1 MFAEPAAP
9 FYAATTICAIA
20 FDIAFTV
27 RLYQLFDSPIRNSPS
42 SVGRL
47 KVAIAIALFLVVNRY
62 WIKALSVKTPFEWHS
77 LISLSVSTSAATK
90 LCLVLL
96 LEQYRASGPSDVT
109 TLYYCASIIIDG
121 VFIWRLLDDPFA
133 AGPHRIVLIRCFA
146 HTCLLV
152 LELRTKSPAYDRDG
166 RRLSPEERHSI
177 LNRAVFAWVN
187 PVLAQGYT
195 RILSEQDMPVP
206 SRDMR
211 PEHYRK
217 LMIHSWSQR
226 DKPETKYALQLALL
240 RCVKRPFVAAIVPRA
255 FLILFRYC
263 QPSLIKE
270 TIRYVAASPED
281 AEDNRG
287 FWIVLVAVVVYV
299 GLAISMAAYQYRIN
313 RLKLMTRSALIG
325 LIHAKTMVSPSIAS
339 DNGEATTLVSTDA
352 ESLDGIGEMAHETWA
367 QIVEVLIVCSNV
379 SRFVAKNLQPGQKAW
394 NCATQDRLAATS
406 SMLTSIKT
414 VKMLGMQSSL
424 HKRIETLRSQELST
438 ASRLRWVMVYYNAS
452 ANALG
457 IFSPAIALALY
468 AVISAVHGN
477 RLDTETA
484 FTTMAILSM
493 VTHPANMVMTI
504 VPRAVAALS
513 GFQRIQEFMLRPS
526 LHPHR
531 EILSEAHT
539 GTMSHTSAGNRK
551 PGESDMAVRLQ
562 NVTIGNNPP
571 LLRQIN
577 IEVPVGALTIIS
589 GPTGSGKS
597 TLIRTILGEVV
608 PVEGTVSVSTRQI
621 AYCAQRPWL
630 PNGTIKQAIYGA
642 TNLYDAGGQKEEAWY
657 DVVTRACC
665 LTLDFDSLVDGD
677 QTQIGSRGLNL
688 SGGQRQRVTLAR
700 ALFAKC
706 DMLLLDDAHSGLDGD
721 TEQAVFDNIFG
732 AKGLLRQ
739 SKTTVVL
746 VTNSAQYFPSADHV
760 VVLGNGQIMDQGP
773 WENLNITSSLIAKF
787 SYGHQANENDT
798 ALSESFKKLI
808 TQVQAKDEIKADLSR
823 QSGDPTLYAFYLKFV
838 GWANVCQLVA
848 STATY
853 ALFITIPQ
861 YWLQMWTE
869 SGGANTAY
877 YVSGY
882 LVIAFMAWAS
892 TSMQMWSV
900 LIQLAPRSGSLLHKR
915 LLEIITGAPLVYFS
929 QTSNGS
935 ILNRFSQD
943 TQLVDKQLPGAF
955 QTIVTQVFKS
965 LMQIIFLCL
974 AEKWLALSLP
984 ACVVVVYVVQ
994 RLYLRTSRQLRF
1006 LELESRAGVFSS
1018 FLESVEGLETIRAFG
1033 WSSTVIRENVACV
1046 DKAQRPEFLLLC
1058 LKRWLG
1064 VVLDLLAAGIATT
1077 AVAIAVSFRGSVTGA
1092 QAGIALNVMLVAN
1105 STLLKLVDSW
1115 TAMETSLG
1123 AVARLKA
1130 LEETIPSENGEA
1142 WDLEEPPEDWPSK
1155 GRLAIKDITASY
1167 RLGTVAIQN
1176 LSLNVSAG
1184 QKLVVFGRTGSGK
1197 STLLL
1202 TLLRLLE
1209 LQSGSIELD
1218 GIDIKQVRLDLL
1230 RERCFI
1236 ALSQDPL
1243 FLANETVRFNLDP
1256 EGLASEDN
1264 IVSALT
1270 RTGLWPHFRA
1280 ASTDDDDAD
1289 ENAAIPQSAVPRS
1302 GSGKHATLDRPL
1314 AQFPELSVGQTQ
1326 LFALS
1331 RALIKAATL
1340 RQRSGGALRPVVLLD
1355 EATSSLDSKTESAI
1369 YRIID
1374 EELTAHGHTVIIV
1387 AHRLG
1392 VLQEYT
1398 KRGRDTVVSMA
1409 NGRLVSVDMV

>member
-1 MFAEPAAP
+1 MFGESAAP
-9 FYAATTICAIA
+9 LHAATTICAIA
-20 FDIAFTV
+20 FDVAFSV
-27 RLYQLFDSPIRNSPS
+27 RWYQLSDSPSRDSPTS
-42 SVGRL
+42 EGRL
-47 KVAIAIALFLVVNRY
+47 KVAIAIALFCVMERY
-62 WIKALSVKTPFEWHS
+62 CLKAFTVETPFEWHS
-77 LISLSVSTSAATK
+77 LISLFVSTSAAAK
-90 LCLVLL
+90 LCMVLL
-96 LEQYRASGPSDVT
+96 LEQYRASGSSDVF
-109 TLYYCASIIIDG
+109 TLYFFVSIVID
-121 VFIWRLLDDPFA
+121 VFFILRLIDAPFA
-133 AGPHRIVLIRCFA
+133 PEPHRYVLIRCFA

-152 LELRTKSPAYDRDG
+152 LELRTKSPSYDRDG
-166 RRLSPEERHSI
+166 RRLSPEERYGV

-195 RILSEQDMPVP
+195 RILSDQDMPVL

-217 LMIHSWSQR
+217 LMVHSWSQR
-226 DKPETKYALQLALL
+226 
-240 RCVKRPFVAAIVPRA
+240 AA
-255 FLILFRYC
+255 Y
-263 QPSLIKE
+263 
-270 TIRYVAASPED
+270 PED
-281 AEDNRG
+281 VEDDRG
-287 FWIVLVAVVVYV
+287 FWLVLAAVTIYV
-299 GLAISMAAYQYRIN
+299 GLAISTAAYQHRIN
-313 RLKLMTRSALIG
+313 RLKLMTRSALVG
-325 LIHAKTMVSPSIAS
+325 LIHAKTMESPSMAS
-339 DNGEATTLVSTDA
+339 DSGEATTLMSTDA
-352 ESLDGIGEMAHETWA
+352 DSLDGIGEMAHETWA
-367 QIVEVLIVCSNV
+367 QVVEVLIGIGLLAGQVGWIWPLPLFLIYLCSHV

-394 NCATQDRLAATS
+394 NRATQDRLATTS
-406 SMLTSIKT
+406 SMLGAIKT

-424 HKRIETLRSQELST
+424 HTRIEALRSHELFI

-457 IFSPAIALALY
+457 IISPAITIALY
-468 AVISAVHGN
+468 AVISAAHGN
-477 RLDTETA
+477 HLDTETA
-484 FTTMAILSM
+484 FATMAILSM
-493 VTHPANMVMTI
+493 ITHPANMVMTI

-531 EILSEAHT
+531 EILSETHT
-539 GTMSHTSAGNRK
+539 GIMSHTSGGNRK
-551 PGESDMAVRLQ
+551 PGENGMAVRLH

-571 LLRQIN
+571 LLSQIN
-577 IEVPVGALTIIS
+577 MEVPVGALTIIS

-597 TLIRTILGEVV
+597 TLIRAILGEVV
-608 PVEGTVSVSTRQI
+608 PFKGTVSVSTSRI
-621 AYCAQRPWL
+621 LYCAQRPWL
-630 PNGTIKQAIYGA
+630 PNGTIKEAIYGS
-642 TNLYDAGGQKEEAWY
+642 TDLDNTSNQELEVWY
-657 DVVTRACC
+657 SAVTRACC
-665 LTLDFDSLVDGD
+665 LRQDFESLVDGD
-677 QTQIGSRGLNL
+677 QTRIGSRGLNL

-706 DMLLLDDAHSGLDGD
+706 DILLLDDVLSGLDGD
-721 TEQAVFDNIFG
+721 TEQAIFDNIIG
-732 AKGLLRQ
+732 TKGLLRQ

-760 VVLGNGQIMDQGP
+760 VVVGNGGIMDQGP
-773 WENLNITSSLIAKF
+773 LGKLHITSSLIAKF
-787 SYGHQANENDT
+787 SAGKRVDDGDT
-798 ALSESFKKLI
+798 VLSEDFKKLI
-808 TQVQAKDEIKADLSR
+808 TQVRAKDEIKADLSR
-823 QSGDPTLYAFYLKFV
+823 QSGDPALYGFYLKFV

-848 STATY
+848 CTATY

-869 SGGANTAY
+869 SGGTNTAY
-877 YVSGY
+877 YVSGH
-882 LVIAFMAWAS
+882 LFIAFMAWAS

-900 LIQLAPRSGSLLHKR
+900 LIQLAPRSGSLIHKR

-929 QTSNGS
+929 QTNNGS

-943 TQLVDKQLPGAF
+943 IQLIDKQLPGAF
-955 QTIVTQVFKS
+955 QTVVTQVFKL
-965 LMQIIFLCL
+965 LMQILFLCL

-984 ACVVVVYVVQ
+984 TCVVVVYAVQ

-1006 LELESRAGVFSS
+1006 LELESRAGVLSS

-1033 WSSTVIRENVACV
+1033 WSSTVVRENVACV

-1058 LKRWLG
+1058 LQRWLG
-1064 VVLDLLAAGIATT
+1064 VVLDMLAAGIATS
-1077 AVAIAVSFRGSVTGA
+1077 AVVIAVSFRDSVTGA
-1092 QAGIALNVMLVAN
+1092 QVGIALNVMLVAN
-1105 STLLKLVDSW
+1105 STLLKLVESW

-1130 LEETIPSENGEA
+1130 LEETIPSENGAA
-1142 WDLEEPPEDWPSK
+1142 WDLEPPGDWPLK
-1155 GRLAIKDITASY
+1155 GRLVIKDITASY
-1167 RLGTVAIQN
+1167 RTVAIQN

-1184 QKLVVFGRTGSGK
+1184 QKLIIFGRTGSGK

-1209 LQSGSIELD
+1209 LESGSIELD
-1218 GIDIKQVRLDLL
+1218 GIDTQQVRLSLL

-1236 ALSQDPL
+1236 TLSQDPL
-1243 FLANETVRFNLDP
+1243 FLANETIRFNLDP
-1256 EGLASEDN
+1256 GSSASEDG

-1280 ASTDDDDAD
+1280 ASTDGDDDD
-1289 ENAAIPQSAVPRS
+1289 ENAARHQSAMPRS
-1302 GSGKHATLDRPL
+1302 VSGKNAILNRRL
-1314 AQFPELSVGQTQ
+1314 ALFPEMSVGQTQ

-1340 RQRSGGALRPVVLLD
+1340 RHRSGGALRPVVLLD

-1409 NGRLVSVDMV
+1409 NGKLVSADMV

>member
-121 VFIWRLLDDPFA
+121 VFIGGYSMTPSPLVP
-133 AGPHRIVLIRCFA
+133 IVSCSFVALPTRA
-146 HTCLLV
+146 YWYWSSG
-152 LELRTKSPAYDRDG
+152 LRVPRVYQ
-166 RRLSPEERHSI
+166 
-177 LNRAVFAWVN
+177 N
-187 PVLAQGYT
+187 PVGAGYAGSEPRYET
-195 RILSEQDMPVP
+195 RTLQEVDDSFVVAKGP
-206 SRDMR
+206 
-211 PEHYRK
+211 
-217 LMIHSWSQR
+217 

-299 GLAISMAAYQYRIN
+299 GLAISTAAYQHRIN

-339 DNGEATTLVSTDA
+339 DNGEATTLMSTDA

-367 QIVEVLIVCSNV
+367 KIVEVLIGIVLLAGQVVWIWPLPLFLIYLCSNV

-438 ASRLRWVMVYYNAS
+438 ASRL
-452 ANALG
+452 
-457 IFSPAIALALY
+457 
-468 AVISAVHGN
+468 

-823 QSGDPTLYAFYLKFV
+823 QSGDPTLY

-915 LLEIITGAPLVYFS
+915 LLEIITGFVLTPSYKSSFS
-929 QTSNGS
+929 AGAHHPDIQRSPRVLLPDQQRVNPEQRE
-935 ILNRFSQD
+935 RFSQD

-1270 RTGLWPHFRA
+1270 RTGLWPHFWA